1 MKRILSIA
9 KRELRSFF
17 VSPMAYAI
25 LVAWLLWCGANFGML
40 AEYYSA
46 SPSVGGSDTPLSS
59 FFGGTIFFF
68 VPLLVFVPVLTMR
81 LIAAERTSGSLE
93 ALMTSPVR
101 ESELVLGKYLAAMV
115 FFATLWVPTLLYV
128 WITSRFGDVD
138 LGTVGASYAG
148 VMGIG
153 AFYVAVGLLMSAVA
167 PNQVVAATLTFLVL
181 GLLFAGGVM
190 QYISEGTTK
199 DVLSHLSIWTHMQDY
214 SKGIVDSRTL
224 VFDASV
230 TALALFGAT
239 RALEWR
245 RISGGPRGR
254 GEALDA
260 AATARSRGRFHSLIG
275 LILSVWIVLMVN
287 FLAFRHYE
295 RWDWTTESRYTLSDR
310 TLQVVHGLDRDVE
323 IVLLLSDGEEQ
334 FDDVRE
340 LLQRYASEST
350 RLRVREVDPDR
361 DPSETR
367 RLAQRYDIR
376 LQADGEGTTLAEV
389 AALVISGERRWKVTR
404 DDLIRVG
411 MGESGDAQVDIQA
424 ERAVTGAIVEMVE
437 GRTTQVCATTGHG
450 EWTIGAGERSL
461 SYLKLELERENT
473 EVVLLSGGDVPSEC
487 DAVFVLGPQ
496 RSFLQEDAESLLD
509 YVQSGGHML
518 LAFDPLISTEGELL
532 PTGFEES
539 LAEVG
544 VRLDSAI
551 VIEPDPRRTLS
562 SDPTDR
568 ILFALQPH
576 VVTIPALSR
585 GGPFLVNL
593 AQSVRGEGE
602 DVITLV
608 EGSAESFAKVDLRA
622 LLDADIE
629 PGNSDIEGPASVAVA
644 RAFPSEDESEG
655 RLLVF
660 GDSDWLSDMILSE
673 PSFANK
679 DIAMAATGWLTE
691 RDSLVAVPPRTSRMR
706 AVVMS
711 EADVSGVWRR
721 VMVFLPGAMLLLG
734 FAVWWSRRQ

>member
-1 MKRILSIA
+1 MMRILSIA

-40 AEYYSA
+40 AEYYAS

-59 FFGGTIFFF
+59 FFGGTVFFF

-128 WITSRFGDVD
+128 WITSRFGDID
-138 LGTVGASYAG
+138 LGTVAASYAG

-153 AFYVAVGLLMSAVA
+153 AFYIAVGLLMSALA
-167 PNQVVAATLTFLVL
+167 PNQVVAATMTFLVL
-181 GLLFAGGVM
+181 GLLFAGGIM
-190 QYISEGTTK
+190 QYISEGPTR

-245 RISGGPRGR
+245 RISGGPSGR
-254 GEALDA
+254 GEALDE
-260 AATARSRGRFHSLIG
+260 AATERSKGRFHSFIG

-350 RLRVREVDPDR
+350 RLRIREVDPDR
-361 DPSETR
+361 NPAEAR

-437 GRTTQVCATTGHG
+437 GRTTKVCETTGHG
-450 EWTIGAGERSL
+450 EWSIGAGERSL
-461 SYLKLELERENT
+461 TFLKAELERENT
-473 EVVLLSGGDVPSEC
+473 EVVPMSGAEVPSEC

-496 RSFLQEDAESLLD
+496 RAFRDEEAAGLVEYVQGGGHLLLALDPLVTREGVQPSGFEDA
-509 YVQSGGHML
+509 
-518 LAFDPLISTEGELL
+518 LAQ
-532 PTGFEES
+532 
-539 LAEVG
+539 VG

-562 SDPTDR
+562 PDPTDR
-568 ILFALQPH
+568 ILFAVQPH
-576 VVTIPALSR
+576 AVTMPALTR
-585 GGPFLVNL
+585 GGPFLVSL

-602 DVITLV
+602 DVMPLF
-608 EGSAESFAKVDLRA
+608 EGSADSFAKVDLSA
-622 LLDADIE
+622 LLDADVE
-629 PGNSDIEGPASVAVA
+629 PGNGDIDGPANVGVA
-644 RAFPSEDESEG
+644 RVFPSEDESEG

-660 GDSDWLSDMILSE
+660 GDSDWMSDMLLSE
-673 PSFANK
+673 PSFANV
-679 DIAMAATGWLTE
+679 DIVMAATGWLTE

-711 EADVSGVWRR
+711 DADVSGVWRR